1 MKVVEEVHSAV
12 NRGGSYPAPGI
23 QATFC
28 LPVCAPPHWLPP
40 SPESYL
46 PWPGASQL
54 RDPHLTKEVT
64 ELSCVHTPRPRG
76 PIAFQLAAFF
86 LVPISLLLLP
96 VSLPLLLPWSSPP
109 RSLYMSQ
116 PSWLRH
122 LFPAACLEPG
132 GPQTPREG
140 SLLTSFP
147 PHGSGRLQPGL

>member
-46 PWPGASQL
+46 PWPVASQL

-76 PIAFQLAAFF
+76 PTAFQLAAFF

-116 PSWLRH
+116 LSCFVIYFLPHALN
-122 LFPAACLEPG
+122 LVAPKPPG
-132 GPQTPREG
+132 KGPC
-140 SLLTSFP
+140 
-147 PHGSGRLQPGL
+147 